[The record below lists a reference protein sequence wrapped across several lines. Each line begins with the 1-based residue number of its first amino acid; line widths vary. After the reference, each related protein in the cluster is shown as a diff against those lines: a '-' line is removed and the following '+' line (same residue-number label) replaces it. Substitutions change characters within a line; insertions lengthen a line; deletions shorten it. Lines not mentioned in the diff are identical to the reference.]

1 MRDVT
6 DQALSDLQSR
16 EDAILKKLDARN
28 LQFQDLSNWKASTDD
43 LQRAQADITA
53 LQRSLEEFR
62 TSKSEAVDKL
72 LALSQQ
78 KQEDALALQEQH
90 HVAALRVSNEA
101 GTAALSELAK
111 GFVKDVAAIAQDF
124 RNSLAETNRETVIAL
139 REVGAGV
146 QASIASVNSLAVS
159 NQHQFSELSSF
170 MHEGFKALVACEQGR
185 SAREEAR
192 LLREEEREVR
202 AEQRMQRLEEGENA
216 RLEREER
223 RDKHIENVTNAFRSS
238 LVEVRIFTSHIS
250 FYFFIYFIELKC
262 DPTHLYGQA

>member
-78 KQEDALALQEQH
+78 KQEDA
-90 HVAALRVSNEA
+90 
-101 GTAALSELAK
+101 
-111 GFVKDVAAIAQDF
+111 
-124 RNSLAETNRETVIAL
+124 
-139 REVGAGV
+139 
-146 QASIASVNSLAVS
+146 
-159 NQHQFSELSSF
+159 
-170 MHEGFKALVACEQGR
+170 
-185 SAREEAR
+185 
-192 LLREEEREVR
+192 
-202 AEQRMQRLEEGENA
+202 
-216 RLEREER
+216 
-223 RDKHIENVTNAFRSS
+223 
-238 LVEVRIFTSHIS
+238 
-250 FYFFIYFIELKC
+250 
-262 DPTHLYGQA
+262 